1 MRLLWCCT
9 KCTVMCCLHISN
21 RKADMIGFELELFQ
35 NIYYLFLKAFLE
47 KLPIFQFTLI
57 AVIKEKG
64 SKNFWFYSQEK

>member
-1 MRLLWCCT
+1 
-9 KCTVMCCLHISN
+9 
-21 RKADMIGFELELFQ
+21 MIGFELELFQ

-47 KLPIFQFTLI
+47 KLPIFQFTSI